1 VPHEGLGLSRPSVVL
16 ELHTADRL
24 VRTLVTEAFARE
36 GLQPSLFAILS
47 LIAIHEPVTPTQ
59 LGAESGVRPT
69 TLRDMV
75 NEMVGAGHVR
85 RVENEDDRRS
95 HFLVTTP
102 AARTFLRRAA
112 PIVTRVERELEREL
126 GAPLES
132 VLTSITA
139 LRHAARS
146 VWLRDVGDVEPQLT
160 RIRAT

>member
-1 VPHEGLGLSRPSVVL
+1 VPDEAGRLSPPSVVL

-24 VRTLVTEAFARE
+24 VRTLVTEAFVRE
-36 GLQPSLFAILS
+36 GLHPSLFAILS
-47 LIAIHEPVTPTQ
+47 LIEIHEPVTPTR

-75 NEMVGAGHVR
+75 NEMVAAGHVR

-95 HFLVTTP
+95 HYLVTTA

-112 PIVTRVERELEREL
+112 PVVARIERELEREL

-132 VLTSITA
+132 LREPLRG
-139 LRHAARS
+139 LRHAARQL
-146 VWLRDVGDVEPQLT
+146 WLQDVESQLT
-160 RIRAT
+160 RIRGL

>member
-1 VPHEGLGLSRPSVVL
+1 MPDEGGRLNAPSVVI

-24 VRTLVTEAFARE
+24 VRTLVMEAFVRE
-36 GLQPSLFAILS
+36 GLQPSLFAVLS

-75 NEMVGAGHVR
+75 NEMVAAGHVR

-95 HFLVTTP
+95 HYLVTTP
-102 AARTFLRRAA
+102 AARAFLRRASKVVA
-112 PIVTRVERELEREL
+112 RIERELEREL

-132 VLTSITA
+132 LREPLRE
-139 LRHAARS
+139 LRHAARGL
-146 VWLRDVGDVEPQLT
+146 WLDDVESELT
-160 RIRAT
+160 RIRGS